1 MVMEGKKQPDIRLYV
16 NKDDIVVRQGNS
28 LVEARYKLS
37 LNEHK
42 IILMM
47 MSLIKKDDP
56 DFTYVDLRVQDF
68 IDAIGTNDKS
78 AYEDIQKFARGLKH
92 KDIELEDEQEWF
104 LTGWISSFRY
114 YKKKG
119 IIRLKFS
126 EELRPWLLEQLKR
139 FTKFQLQYA
148 LHLRSYYSIRIY
160 LLLKQY
166 YPRIPERTF
175 DLEELR
181 GILGV
186 EEQMYKT
193 FGQFTRRVIFPA
205 QRDLKTNADVAF
217 EFEPIK
223 TVGKKIGRIKFIIRA
238 NMPKPKQCV
247 LVIPPSQ
254 VQLIEQSQVEE
265 NRRTEYYNAL
275 PDEKKNEIE
284 MQIDERIVKENP
296 AYSDNLR
303 NDNDPVLR
311 NMRYVYRIEII
322 GEINKKAVS
331 S

>member
-1 MVMEGKKQPDIRLYV
+1 MENKKHSKIRLYV
-16 NKDDIVVRQGNS
+16 NNEDIIIRQSNS

-56 DFTYVDLRVQDF
+56 EFTDVDLRVQDF
-68 IDAIGTNDKS
+68 IDAIDSNHKDVYK
-78 AYEDIQKFARGLKH
+78 DIQKFARGLKH

-114 YKKKG
+114 FKKKG

-139 FTKFQLQYA
+139 FTKVQLQYA

-175 DLEELR
+175 EIEELR

-186 EEQMYKT
+186 KEHMYKT

-217 EFEPIK
+217 EFESIK

-238 NMPKPKQCV
+238 NMPKPKQCILV
-247 LVIPPSQ
+247 LPPSH
-254 VQLIEQSQVEE
+254 VQLIEQSQEEE
-265 NRRTEYYNAL
+265 NRKTEYYNAL

-311 NMRYVYRIEII
+311 NMRYVYRVEII
-322 GEINKKAVS
+322 GEINKKAAS
-331 S
+331 I